1 MKNVKK
7 GFLIFCA
14 SIMAVSSPVL
24 AAGKKF
30 EFKFTD
36 FDNHEYAT
44 TWTKENSANA
54 YTITLNRYNGT
65 TKNTMS
71 STNIFG
77 CRMKDLSVEPVVD
90 VYHTFSNYVTD
101 YPVGY
106 TGKVY
111 QGDRMRIR
119 GKKDSASSSSKA
131 LNISGTVIP

>member
-36 FDNHEYAT
+36 LDNHEYYT

-77 CRMKDLSVEPVVD
+77 CRM
-90 VYHTFSNYVTD
+90 
-101 YPVGY
+101 
-106 TGKVY
+106 
-111 QGDRMRIR
+111 
-119 GKKDSASSSSKA
+119 
-131 LNISGTVIP
+131 